1 MVARTRARTRRIV
14 ATLAATLLVLT
25 ALTACTPEIKGI
37 TGLTVDA
44 DGRLL
49 AALAWC
55 ADKPPDVIVLTA
67 ARAVS
72 PTPSGVP
79 VPSAN
84 WPSWPGRD
92 YDVPRDATS
101 PATVQLPGFPS
112 DPAPDR
118 RAAFRMYGVAD
129 NSSFTT
135 HAVTFRLPELAGL
148 RPGSVMTT
156 AIVSNDEVPRYVS
169 LDEFAR
175 LGRAEC

>member
-1 MVARTRARTRRIV
+1 MRARTRRIV
-14 ATLAATLLVLT
+14 ATLAAAFLVLT
-25 ALTACTPEIKGI
+25 ALTACTPAIEGI

-44 DGRLL
+44 DGRPL

-55 ADKPPDVIVLTA
+55 ADEPPDVIVLATA
-67 ARAVS
+67 NAVS
-72 PTPSGVP
+72 PTPSGAP
-79 VPSAN
+79 APSAN

-92 YDVPRDATS
+92 YDVPRDVTS
-101 PATVQLPGFPS
+101 PTTVQLPGFPP

-148 RPGSVMTT
+148 RPGSVLITT
-156 AIVSNDEVPRYVS
+156 VVRNDEVPRYVS

-175 LGRAEC
+175 LGSDEC